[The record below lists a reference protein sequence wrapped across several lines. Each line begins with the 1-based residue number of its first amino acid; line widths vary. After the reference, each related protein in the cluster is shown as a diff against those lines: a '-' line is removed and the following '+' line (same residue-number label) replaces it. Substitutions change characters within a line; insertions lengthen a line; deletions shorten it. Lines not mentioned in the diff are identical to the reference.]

1 MSLAQS
7 FGAIRNKKDYRKKE
21 MEYIDNLRRQAKLNK
36 DYEKAVEGRVRVEKL
51 DIPKVAFDRS
61 LEEEEKDYIFQQ
73 NLALKNLKTIMKANE
88 ARKALDLFNQDELFQ
103 LNSLFGKIEMEL
115 KGRTNISAS
124 FFRQVFDRYL
134 NHIKNTG
141 GTGIA
146 IPLTQET
153 LTQLSDDLK
162 EQWKDWSLKYI
173 DTTGHLINIENLIAK
188 TAEYLGR
195 SIEDVK
201 DEIKYFSPSSRP
213 PISPPKKRIGIEKV
227 VPSKGPSIDEEGLD
241 SIFSSPKEEV
251 ITPPKAQSK
260 KEETPSKDEII
271 NIFKMFNP
279 EGEELTKSQASNIYT
294 EIKQRGLIE
303 LLNRKYSRML
313 AKPFNGKVP
322 SDRTQYEKSL
332 DKILD
337 YGKGGGSSGFGLGGL
352 RPPLPPR
359 NKKERGVNG
368 GHAPRR
374 GRPKVIFGKGIEPV
388 EENVIRYKKFGK
400 YFVETQKLD
409 KDGVLTVKYKS
420 NTPVVDIPQKHISK
434 ELQNLIKSIIDD
446 GLFDKS
452 KFNKLSET
460 DQNYFTVLARKCG
473 LSKTIG
479 LSSMSPKERDDMKQ
493 FDLLRGEIIAGNT
506 NMDIIKE
513 LQRYV
518 IKFLNEGTINKR
530 YGNDLLYELTCLVN

>member
-1 MSLAQS
+1 MYVKVSLAQS

-201 DEIKYFSPSSRP
+201 DEIKYQGASMLLGKPIKKEGTMTEGRP
-213 PISPPKKRIGIEKV
+213 PFGWSPPPQITSKKSLHPFGKTGLDDENEGIDAFR
-227 VPSKGPSIDEEGLD
+227 VPS
-241 SIFSSPKEEV
+241 
-251 ITPPKAQSK
+251 
-260 KEETPSKDEII
+260 
-271 NIFKMFNP
+271 N
-279 EGEELTKSQASNIYT
+279 
-294 EIKQRGLIE
+294 
-303 LLNRKYSRML
+303 
-313 AKPFNGKVP
+313 
-322 SDRTQYEKSL
+322 
-332 DKILD
+332 
-337 YGKGGGSSGFGLGGL
+337 
-352 RPPLPPR
+352 PLPC
-359 NKKERGVNG
+359 
-368 GHAPRR
+368 
-374 GRPKVIFGKGIEPV
+374 I
-388 EENVIRYKKFGK
+388 
-400 YFVETQKLD
+400 Q
-409 KDGVLTVKYKS
+409 
-420 NTPVVDIPQKHISK
+420 
-434 ELQNLIKSIIDD
+434 
-446 GLFDKS
+446 
-452 KFNKLSET
+452 
-460 DQNYFTVLARKCG
+460 
-473 LSKTIG
+473 KTI
-479 LSSMSPKERDDMKQ
+479 PYDD
-493 FDLLRGEIIAGNT
+493 
-506 NMDIIKE
+506 
-513 LQRYV
+513 
-518 IKFLNEGTINKR
+518 TIS
-530 YGNDLLYELTCLVN
+530 